1 MKTKMKFFAAL
12 AISMSF
18 VSVAIAQNTD
28 NDKISGKANVM
39 QAMAVTKQVDLDFG
53 VVAQGAN
60 KTIGLENDVTG
71 WSEGTQTTGRFLVSA
86 AAATSVDLTFTSP
99 ANLVNGV
106 NNLPIDTY
114 TYGWFTANTFTGG
127 TTISSG
133 ADITMPT
140 NVVELVNGI
149 YVFVGATV
157 KPGVSQVIGAYA
169 ADITLTATYN

>member
-1 MKTKMKFFAAL
+1 MKFFAAFV
-12 AISMSF
+12 ITMSF
-18 VSVAIAQNTD
+18 VSVAMAQITD

-60 KTIGLENDVTG
+60 KTIGLVNDVTG
-71 WSEGTQTTGRFLVSA
+71 WNEGTQTTGRFLVSA
-86 AAATSVDLTFTSP
+86 AAATSVDLTFTAP
-99 ANLVNGV
+99 ANLVKDLD
-106 NNLPIDTY
+106 NLPIDTY

-127 TTISSG
+127 TTIASG
-133 ADITMPT
+133 ADVTMPT
-140 NVVELVNGI
+140 NVVEDVNGI

-157 KPGVSQVIGAYA
+157 KPGASQAIGAYA